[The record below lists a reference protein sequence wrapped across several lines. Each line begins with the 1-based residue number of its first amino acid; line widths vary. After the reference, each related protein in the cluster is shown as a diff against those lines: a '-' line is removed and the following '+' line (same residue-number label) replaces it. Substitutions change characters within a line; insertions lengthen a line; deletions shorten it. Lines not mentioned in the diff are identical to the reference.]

1 MSVVNQNL
9 ESNPYVLFRDDL
21 SVNVVDVRDGRVI
34 QLTEMS
40 GHHVAPEWFFQSV
53 GTGDILFFGSG
64 QDTADYQ
71 LNQISLP
78 DLFGGSASVK
88 VVAQHVSGPFQA
100 TRDGRAIF
108 KTPTNVVKIFAEG
121 IVREISGQVES
132 FILNY
137 DETALA
143 VKLEDQTVLSYRLS
157 PEHEQI
163 VRFPEATENMLWLSE
178 DGRILYTST
187 DKKIYYK
194 EEGASRALTNQ
205 YDQLTG
211 VSATGTFYFTV
222 ASETEIPLLDTMTDR
237 FKVEDELLQPPTTTT
252 TTTVPTTTV
261 LSEDLN
267 QESIETAEGDDSDQ
281 EISGLIEDQEEL
293 TEASSGVTFVEEL
306 EPRSGNPYLHD
317 PDSKSPDRNTTS
329 SSRQLTSALTTPSSA
344 STSVN
349 ERSQFTDD
357 LINSN
362 QTETTTSRLT
372 AAQSAEL
379 REELN
384 RYLEKLSRDEL
395 REELATQTI
404 TLRQNQLWYFDGTNA
419 KMIDAGVGDILFE
432 SNDAHAIIYDVSG
445 SIGEKNSDLSEIE
458 DVDEYIKNI
467 EADTERGYCLA
478 FHGISSQLAP
488 ASQISDVYFSPD
500 NEFVTYISG
509 EDSHLTNT
517 FMEGNVVFDTVIMD
531 SHVDH
536 CDYSHTNNRLL
547 YYKKNED
554 GELDLYENGQLLIS
568 KAVTSWAADEDT
580 FVMVKSSMP
589 HQKLIYCG

>member
-1 MSVVNQNL
+1 MV
-9 ESNPYVLFRDDL
+9 
-21 SVNVVDVRDGRVI
+21 
-34 QLTEMS
+34 
-40 GHHVAPEWFFQSV
+40 FQSV

-293 TEASSGVTFVEEL
+293 TEASSGVTLLKEL

-317 PDSKSPDRNTTS
+317 PDSKSPIE
-329 SSRQLTSALTTPSSA
+329 TPHL
-344 STSVN
+344 
-349 ERSQFTDD
+349 Q
-357 LINSN
+357 
-362 QTETTTSRLT
+362 
-372 AAQSAEL
+372 
-379 REELN
+379 
-384 RYLEKLSRDEL
+384 
-395 REELATQTI
+395 
-404 TLRQNQLWYFDGTNA
+404 
-419 KMIDAGVGDILFE
+419 
-432 SNDAHAIIYDVSG
+432 
-445 SIGEKNSDLSEIE
+445 
-458 DVDEYIKNI
+458 VDN
-467 EADTERGYCLA
+467 
-478 FHGISSQLAP
+478 
-488 ASQISDVYFSPD
+488 
-500 NEFVTYISG
+500 
-509 EDSHLTNT
+509 
-517 FMEGNVVFDTVIMD
+517 
-531 SHVDH
+531 
-536 CDYSHTNNRLL
+536 
-547 YYKKNED
+547 
-554 GELDLYENGQLLIS
+554 
-568 KAVTSWAADEDT
+568 
-580 FVMVKSSMP
+580 
-589 HQKLIYCG
+589 